1 MTFSQG
7 HAVTGLA
14 ANEAELLLILMQGV
28 ATKQAVIEQI
38 WESKGMFVTEGS
50 YHQLVRS
57 LRLKLEE
64 QGVAGSLI
72 KTLPRLGLKFVGA
85 VERIAD
91 QPTVAGDRAPDV
103 GEAAPDLGAVAPALN
118 DPRDAA
124 PEPPP
129 QLMPGGAAVLPS
141 VPGPQSA
148 PPPAMPSD

>member
-7 HAVTGLA
+7 NAVTGLA
-14 ANEAELLLILMQGV
+14 ANEAELLLILMQGI
-28 ATKQAVIEQI
+28 ASKQAVIEQI

-103 GEAAPDLGAVAPALN
+103 GEAAPALN
-118 DPRDAA
+118 DILSGSKAKYV
-124 PEPPP
+124 
-129 QLMPGGAAVLPS
+129 G
-141 VPGPQSA
+141 
-148 PPPAMPSD
+148 